1 MAASTVTLTIP
12 CQSDDGTTTGIQ
24 CASGTTA
31 ITVQAL
37 MQDGN
42 AVQAMDPSIAS
53 ELFGAAIAGPLC
65 LYLIARG
72 GRAVIDLFSKN

>member
-12 CQSDDGTTTGIQ
+12 CQSADGTSTGIE

-37 MQDGN
+37 MQDNTTTQGIDTTVAGSLFTA
-42 AVQAMDPSIAS
+42 AV
-53 ELFGAAIAGPLC
+53 AGPLC

-72 GRAVIDLFSKN
+72 GKGVIDLFSKN